1 MTVPS
6 TLNLADL
13 KAGTR
18 LYTFKNK
25 TAPPSFGTVKEVSEK
40 KLVIERDSGVTTV
53 ITAARMETAL
63 AKWGKPL
70 QLAEVSAGDRLHRL
84 RRSYDNKILGIL
96 SPSTLVSI
104 TEEEVIIQVDGGNTV
119 SFVPG
124 PGDVTLEQKL
134 MYWVKSEE
142 I

>member
-6 TLNLADL
+6 TLKLSDL
-13 KAGTR
+13 KVGTR
-18 LYTFKNK
+18 VYTFKNK

-40 KLVIERDSGVTTV
+40 RLVIERDNGVTTV
-53 ITAARMETAL
+53 IKADRLEKGL

-84 RRSYDNKILGIL
+84 RRSYDNRILGIL

-104 TEEEVIIQVDGGNTV
+104 NEDEITIQVDGGNLV
-119 SFVPG
+119 SYVPG

-134 MYWVKSEE
+134 MYWVKND
-142 I
+142 